1 MLSLLSLKHRFTIGF
16 KMRTQFSFYKSFDDV
31 YSELSK
37 EQKLMFIDTLLDV
50 QFLRIKIKDVV
61 FTDVILKH
69 IWNAQKHSLE
79 KSVGGYIESQKNS
92 KIKQPY
98 LGCYDDSFLP
108 LQLPSEGD
116 HKEEQEKGEEKGEE
130 KEQVPYGE
138 IISFLNTKANTD
150 YREGTKKTKDLI
162 RARFN
167 ENFTLND
174 FKKVIDI
181 KCREWLYDDKMKKF
195 LRPETLFGTK
205 FESYLNQESI
215 KINDKNGGW
224 K

>member
-1 MLSLLSLKHRFTIGF
+1 
-16 KMRTQFSFYKSFDDV
+16 MRTQFSFYKSFDDV